1 MDILNFI
8 SWIRGGRQVTTVDPA
23 KTLLPV
29 GLKDPKRD
37 DGYLAGAI
45 SVDDFAAQVG
55 GLQTVSVDGVTITG
69 DGTPG
74 DPLVA
79 VPSGPAYKVY
89 TALLI
94 QSGTN
99 NPTTIVLEN
108 TFGISFNWT
117 RVSNGNYQ
125 IQDFTNNPFTD
136 NKTFGL
142 CTISGGTNNKILN
155 FSQAFSSVVA
165 LTVLNPST
173 GANIDLN
180 GTVQIE
186 IRVYP

>member
-1 MDILNFI
+1 MAQIPLGTQFI
-8 SWIRGGRQVTTVDPA
+8 
-23 KTLLPV
+23 
-29 GLKDPKRD
+29 
-37 DGYLAGAI
+37 AGAPNYPTTERRSAI
-45 SVDDFAAQVG
+45 INAESQAYTMQDIVD
-55 GLQTVSVDGVTITG
+55 TVSAEI
-69 DGTPG
+69 
-74 DPLVA
+74 
-79 VPSGPAYKVY
+79 PAYKVY

-117 RVSNGNYQ
+117 RVADGNYQ
-125 IQDFTNNPFTD
+125 IQDFSNNPFTN

-142 CTISGGTNNKILN
+142 CTISGGINNKILN

-165 LTVLNPST
+165 LSVLNPST